1 MGLQTDV
8 YNELK
13 NKKFYLEK
21 DLLNIFSG
29 EIVFTSYKE
38 KVLRVESILK
48 EIAVIATAFSL
59 VETYIESEEDERLD
73 K

>member
-13 NKKFYLEK
+13 NKKYYLEK
-21 DLLNIFSG
+21 DLLKIFSG
-29 EIVFTSYKE
+29 EIIFTSYKE

-48 EIAVIATAFSL
+48 EIAIIAMAFSL
-59 VETYIESEEDERLD
+59 VETYIEPEENERTD